1 MLYLI
6 KSGTYLKIEYTYN
19 VEKRMTQY
27 ATHNPDFILLDTAEG
42 SLRDEEN
49 LHAILKPYWIKNEWF
64 YNCDEVI
71 KVWNS
76 YKNNPIMKRCETRIE
91 QGILYSYEE
100 QRKDLM
106 LKELPKYIIEL
117 PNGDRIIDLRDKIG
131 CKRKIGSAIKQ
142 KLIFVNRYIK
152 YLVNQEILIQSN
164 LYPKGVYIYNVDS
177 N

>member
-6 KSGTYLKIEYTYN
+6 KSSTYLKIGYTYN

-76 YKNNPIMKRCETRIE
+76 YKNNPIMKLCERRIE
-91 QGILYSYEE
+91 NGLLFSYEE
-100 QRKDLM
+100 QRKDL
-106 LKELPKYIIEL
+106 LLAELPKYIIEL

-131 CKRKIGSAIKQ
+131 HKARICTTIKQ
-142 KLIFVNRYIK
+142 KLVYVERYIK
-152 YLVNQEILIQSN
+152 YLVNQEILIQSS
-164 LYPKGVYIYNVDS
+164 LYPKGIYIYNMDS

>member
-6 KSGTYLKIEYTYN
+6 KSSTYLKIGYAHN
-19 VEKRMTQY
+19 IEKRMKQY

-76 YKNNPIMKRCETRIE
+76 YKNNPTLKRCETRIE
-91 QGILYSYEE
+91 HGILFSYEE
-100 QRKDLM
+100 QRRDLM
-106 LKELPKYIIEL
+106 LKELPKYIIKL

-131 CKRKIGSAIKQ
+131 CKTKIGSTIKQ
-142 KLIFVNRYIK
+142 KLVFVNRFIK
-152 YLVNQEILIQSN
+152 YLINHEYLIQSD
-164 LYPKGVYIYNVDS
+164 LYPKGIYIYNMDS

>member
-6 KSGTYLKIEYTYN
+6 KSSTYLKIGYTYN
-19 VEKRMTQY
+19 IEKRMAQY

-76 YKNNPIMKRCETRIE
+76 YKNNPVLKRCETRIE
-91 QGILYSYEE
+91 HGILFSYEE

-106 LKELPKYIIEL
+106 LKELPKYLIEL
-117 PNGDRIIDLRDKIG
+117 PNGDRIINLRDVVG
-131 CKRKIGSAIKQ
+131 CKRRIGSAIKQ
-142 KLIFVNRYIK
+142 KLCFIDRYI
-152 YLVNQEILIQSN
+152 QLIR
-164 LYPKGVYIYNVDS
+164 KF
-177 N
+177 

>member
-6 KSGTYLKIEYTYN
+6 KSSTYLKIGYTYN
-19 VEKRMTQY
+19 IEKRMAQY
-27 ATHNPDFILLDTAEG
+27 ATHNPDFVLLDTAEG
-42 SLRDEEN
+42 NLKDEEN

-76 YKNNPIMKRCETRIE
+76 YKNSPLMRRCETRIE
-91 QGILYSYEE
+91 NGILYSYEK

-106 LKELPKYIIEL
+106 LMELPKYLIEL
-117 PNGDRIIDLRDKIG
+117 PNGDRIIDLRDVVG
-131 CKRKIGSAIKQ
+131 CKRKIGSTIKQ
-142 KLIFVNRYIK
+142 KLCFVNRYIK
-152 YLVNQEILIQSN
+152 YLVNQEILIQSD
-164 LYPKGVYIYNVDS
+164 LYPKGVYIYNMDS